1 MNGKIRIVT
10 DEGMAGESE
19 SVKRK
24 VGRQAARAILP
35 FAMVCSLNLSRED
48 A

>member
-1 MNGKIRIVT
+1 MSGKIRIVT

-24 VGRQAARAILP
+24 AGDRLLGAIP
-35 FAMVCSLNLSRED
+35 SLW
-48 A
+48 